1 MRKTRRVHIAA
12 KLFILAFSVY
22 AAFTLVSLQLQIREK
37 EKKMAVLQAA
47 IDQQELENR
56 QIQDILDNADDT
68 EYIAEIA
75 REKLGYVAP
84 GERVFVDISSK

>member
-1 MRKTRRVHIAA
+1 MRKTRKVHAAA
-12 KLFILAFSVY
+12 KLFVLAFAVY
-22 AAFTLVSLQLQIREK
+22 AAFTLVSLQLQIHEK
-37 EKKMAVLQAA
+37 EKKMAMLQAA

-56 QIQDILDNADDT
+56 QIQDVLDSADDT

>member
-12 KLFILAFSVY
+12 KIFVLAFAVY
-22 AAFTLVSLQLQIREK
+22 AAFTLVSLQLEIREK
-37 EKKMAVLQAA
+37 EKKIARLQTE
-47 IDQQELENR
+47 IEQQELENR
-56 QIQDILDNADDT
+56 QIQDVLDSADDT

>member
-1 MRKTRRVHIAA
+1 MRKTRKVHAAA
-12 KLFILAFSVY
+12 KIFILAFAVY
-22 AAFTLVSLQLQIREK
+22 AAFTLVSIQLQIMSKENEK
-37 EKKMAVLQAA
+37 HELQMQ
-47 IDQQELENR
+47 IDRQKLENSR
-56 QIQDILDNADDT
+56 IEDILASEDDT